1 MHQKSTASASAQSAG
16 IEDDEERIEAR
27 QDQGADRVL
36 RNPFEDD
43 GEDDV
48 DDDSDDELD
57 NVGGDS
63 DPWGARTSR
72 GGWWRST
79 LRSRERFGD
88 GAETFGD
95 GRDDSDS
102 DKDDQPGA
110 EDAGSDDD
118 FGDFAMPETD
128 KDGDETKASVIVKP
142 LPVHP
147 PPHNPKSSAFTSLW
161 PFGSKEKEK
170 SKGEESSSP
179 AATTAEPASTANE
192 TATTH
197 DQHDYEHEQQDQNT
211 KNIRTTHEAARR
223 MSIEDPDED
232 EVVV

>member
-1 MHQKSTASASAQSAG
+1 MHQKSTASASAQCAG
-16 IEDDEERIEAR
+16 IEDDEERGEAR
-27 QDQGADRVL
+27 QDQEADRVL

-43 GEDDV
+43 GEDEV
-48 DDDSDDELD
+48 DDDSDDGLGEI
-57 NVGGDS
+57 GGS
-63 DPWGARTSR
+63 ADPWGTRNSR
-72 GGWWRST
+72 GGWWRNT
-79 LRSRERFGD
+79 LRSRER
-88 GAETFGD
+88 FGD

-102 DKDDQPGA
+102 DKDDQAGA
-110 EDAGSDDD
+110 DDD
-118 FGDFAMPETD
+118 DDEDDEFGDFAMPEAD

-170 SKGEESSSP
+170 SKGEES
-179 AATTAEPASTANE
+179 AITAEPAGEA
-192 TATTH
+192 AH
-197 DQHDYEHEQQDQNT
+197 DQDHDQDNDHT
-211 KNIRTTHEAARR
+211 KIKTTHEATRR